1 VFDLPIQRPVAEP
14 VVDTVQPGAEQKDQ
28 VAEEIAREQEGG
40 PGFRAIERGIAIPQY
55 HRAHLAHQ
63 QVREQ
68 RSRQQDG
75 EEVHQAD
82 EELCVRGGAWGG
94 SKVMGSSL

>member
-1 VFDLPIQRPVAEP
+1 MFDLPIQRPVAEP

-28 VAEEIAREQEGG
+28 VAEEIAREQERG

-68 RSRQQDG
+68 RTRQQDG

-82 EELCVRGGAWGG
+82 EELWWGG